1 LPLGALGWGLLSL
14 PVQPLATQALPT
26 QASLT
31 EALPTQAPAC
41 RRLVPDSE
49 LVHPGTLLMA
59 TNPTLR
65 PLQFVDSS
73 GTLRGMRI
81 ELGNAIAQRL
91 CLTPQYVRMEFS
103 AMIPGLQIG
112 RWDMINTGIFWTEQ
126 RSRSMQMVNYE
137 LQAISI
143 SVPAANP
150 LGVNKADDLAGRAV
164 GVEIGGFEERKLR
177 ELSQTLSHRGMAPID
192 IRTFDNFA
200 AAFQA
205 MSAGQTDATV
215 SIDPTAAE
223 YARAAGVARVV
234 SGLYPT
240 PVALAMRSRVL
251 SAAVVQ
257 VLNDMQKD
265 GSYQAL
271 MARYGVAPLAGP
283 FSVNGPEVV
292 DPGVKG
298 SVEEPQPTPHDA
310 MTSWSWRGF
319 FHYLV
324 NGYLLMG
331 ALTTLWLTCAAIAGG
346 LCIGSVLAAMRLREH
361 SWLTVP
367 ARLYIW
373 IFRGTPLLV
382 QLIVIY
388 TGLPQIGIK
397 FSVTGSALIGLVL
410 NESAY
415 LAEIIRGGILA
426 VPAGQSNAGRALGMS
441 SAQVMTYIVLPQ
453 ATRIIV
459 PAIGNSVNGMLKTT
473 AVTSVI
479 SMEELLRRTQLLI
492 QDRFMVLELFAVAS
506 LYYLLMTSAWNLV
519 QLHIERRFGR
529 AHRIAMGGAH

>member
-1 LPLGALGWGLLSL
+1 LILLFGALGWGLLSL
-14 PVQPLATQALPT
+14 ATQT
-26 QASLT
+26 
-31 EALPTQAPAC
+31 PAC
-41 RRLVPDSE
+41 QRPVPDSE
-49 LVHPGTLLMA
+49 LVHPGTLIMA

-73 GTLRGMRI
+73 GALRGMRI
-81 ELGNAIAQRL
+81 ELGEAIAKRL

-126 RSRSMQMVNYE
+126 RAETMQMINYE
-137 LQAISI
+137 SQAISI
-143 SVPAANP
+143 SVPHGGSPGIARP
-150 LGVNKADDLAGRAV
+150 DDLAGRSV

-177 ELSQTLSHRGMAPID
+177 ELNQSLVSRGLAPIE

-223 YARAAGVARVV
+223 YAKVGAVDRVV
-234 SGLYPT
+234 TGLYPT
-240 PVALAMRSRVL
+240 PVALAMRSSAL

-257 VLNDMQKD
+257 VLNDMQRD
-265 GSYQAL
+265 GSYEQL
-271 MARYGVAPLAGP
+271 MDRYGIAAHEGL
-283 FSVNGPEVV
+283 FSVNGP
-292 DPGVKG
+292 DKALQPNP
-298 SVEEPQPTPHDA
+298 PQEAGT
-310 MTSWSWRGF
+310 RGWNWGGF
-319 FHYLV
+319 LHYLV
-324 NGYLLMG
+324 NGYLLIG
-331 ALTTLWLTCAAIAGG
+331 AFTTLWLTAAAIIGG
-346 LCIGSVLAAMRLREH
+346 LCIGCLLAGFRLARH
-361 SWLTVP
+361 RWLAIP
-367 ARLYIW
+367 ARIYIW

-397 FSVTGSALIGLVL
+397 FSVIESALIGLTL
-410 NESAY
+410 NEAAY

-426 VPAGQSNAGRALGMS
+426 VPTGQSNAGRALGMS
-441 SAQVMTYIVLPQ
+441 SAQVMMYIVLPQ
-453 ATRIIV
+453 AIRIII

-492 QDRFMVLELFAVAS
+492 QDRFLVLELFTVAAI
-506 LYYLLMTSAWNLV
+506 YYLLMTSAWNLA
-519 QLHIERRFGR
+519 QHRIEARFAR
-529 AHRIAMGGAH
+529 AHRMIAIGNAH